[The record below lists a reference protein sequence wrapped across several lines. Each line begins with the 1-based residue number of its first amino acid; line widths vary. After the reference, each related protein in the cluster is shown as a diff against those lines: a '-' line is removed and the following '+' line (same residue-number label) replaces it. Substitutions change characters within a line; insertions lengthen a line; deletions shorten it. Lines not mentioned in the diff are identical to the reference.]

1 MYKPSPEG
9 KSYTQKRLC
18 HWHSLFCMYEEERG
32 WRFTE
37 EFSAFA
43 RIPQYADGPAGKK
56 KSCIRAAAVRTQDH
70 KNIGVARLELAA
82 SCSQSRRAT
91 NCATPRHPA
100 VQLHRQSI
108 VYRFLRGSSI
118 QNPQLRAPVLFE
130 PIKAAVSKKAMAGTF
145 CKKVWFW
152 CNCRKADAKTR
163 QSAKLVAL

>member
-1 MYKPSPEG
+1 MHRRAGVKTLYKPSPEG

-18 HWHSLFCMYEEERG
+18 HWHSLFCMYEEERK

-43 RIPQYADGPAGKK
+43 CIPQHADGPAGKK

-70 KNIGVARLELAA
+70 KKIGVARLELAA

-100 VQLHRQSI
+100 ARLHRRGI
-108 VYRFLRGSSI
+108 VYRFLGRSSI
-118 QNPQLRAPVLFE
+118 
-130 PIKAAVSKKAMAGTF
+130 AAVVCRLGQNRKGQVLTGLPFAGRR
-145 CKKVWFW
+145 V
-152 CNCRKADAKTR
+152 
-163 QSAKLVAL
+163 S

>member
-43 RIPQYADGPAGKK
+43 CIPQYADGPAGKK

-70 KNIGVARLELAA
+70 KKIGVARLELAA
-82 SCSQSRRAT
+82 SCSQIVKDTCGYASD
-91 NCATPRHPA
+91 CPI
-100 VQLHRQSI
+100 LHRI
-108 VYRFLRGSSI
+108 NVVFVRFRSALLLR
-118 QNPQLRAPVLFE
+118 
-130 PIKAAVSKKAMAGTF
+130 VSGE
-145 CKKVWFW
+145 
-152 CNCRKADAKTR
+152 
-163 QSAKLVAL
+163 

>member
-18 HWHSLFCMYEEERG
+18 HWHSLFCMDEDERG

-43 RIPQYADGPAGKK
+43 CIPQHADGPAGKK

-70 KNIGVARLELAA
+70 KKIGVARLELAA

-100 VQLHRQSI
+100 AQLHRRNI
-108 VYRFLRGSSI
+108 VYRFLCGSSI
-118 QNPQLRAPVLFE
+118 RNPQLTALHGLLFSADRSGSWQQRKRARQQALFE
-130 PIKAAVSKKAMAGTF
+130 ELGAVLVQLPKRERKK
-145 CKKVWFW
+145 
-152 CNCRKADAKTR
+152 
-163 QSAKLVAL
+163 